1 MVNLLIVEDDENIL
15 LLTYLNLKNEYHI
28 FTAKN
33 GKEALNII
41 YNKKIALMITDIM
54 MPQMNG
60 YELVE
65 TIRQEGFNFPVIFL
79 TAKNSF
85 DDKQKG
91 FSLEIDDYLT
101 KPFHFEELRWHIRS
115 LLRRCQI
122 NTSKQIVIG
131 DIIIDEKTYTIQ
143 KEGNIISLSKKEFQ
157 LLYKLLSYPNMIFT
171 KNQLLDEIWGYDS
184 ESSEDTIKT
193 HINKLRQKCA
203 SFTQFKIS
211 TVRGLGYKGEVI
223 DEG

>member
-41 YNKKIALMITDIM
+41 YNKKIDLMITDIM

-85 DDKQKG
+85 DDKRKG
-91 FSLEIDDYLT
+91 FSLEIDD
-101 KPFHFEELRWHIRS
+101 
-115 LLRRCQI
+115 
-122 NTSKQIVIG
+122 
-131 DIIIDEKTYTIQ
+131 
-143 KEGNIISLSKKEFQ
+143 
-157 LLYKLLSYPNMIFT
+157 
-171 KNQLLDEIWGYDS
+171 
-184 ESSEDTIKT
+184 
-193 HINKLRQKCA
+193 
-203 SFTQFKIS
+203 SF
-211 TVRGLGYKGEVI
+211 
-223 DEG
+223 